1 MFCIV
6 FKRFCFTFKVVSVY
20 EHISYVLLYL
30 LACYIFYLHLNCASN
45 FSYLYDCTGFSVFV
59 CISVLLP
66 HNEGEYPF
74 TKIFGLVKGMKECNI
89 FFF

>member
-1 MFCIV
+1 MYMSTLVMFSCI
-6 FKRFCFTFKVVSVY
+6 
-20 EHISYVLLYL
+20 YL
-30 LACYIFYLHLNCASN
+30 LVIFFYLHLTCASN
-45 FSYLYDCTGFSVFV
+45 FSYLFDCTGFSVFV